1 MFTPAMVELK
11 TASSDETYQLGK
23 ELALVLRGGE
33 VIFLVGEL
41 GSGKTTFAQGVA
53 QGLGVK
59 ELLRSASFI
68 ILWESD
74 SGRLPL
80 YHLDLYRL
88 TSQDLSDLGLEEY
101 FYGSGVTLV
110 EWAEKI
116 KEFPGNYLK
125 LSFFLGEETNE
136 RLIKIGWQGKEW
148 ENKVKQWIRKK

>member
-1 MFTPAMVELK
+1 MPGPAMIELK
-11 TASSDETYQLGK
+11 TVSDKKTRQLGR

-41 GSGKTTFAQGVA
+41 GGGKTTFAQGVA

-59 ELLRSASFI
+59 EILRSASFVL
-68 ILWESD
+68 LWETD

-88 TSQDLSDLGLEEY
+88 TSQDLNDLGLEEY

-116 KEFPGNYLK
+116 KEFPGDYLK
-125 LSFFLGEETNE
+125 LSFFFGEKINE
-136 RLIKIGWQGKEW
+136 RLIKISWQGKEW
-148 ENKVKQWIRKK
+148 EYKVKQWIRKK

>member
-1 MFTPAMVELK
+1 MFTPAMLEIK
-11 TASSDETYQLGK
+11 TVSPEETSKLGK
-23 ELALVLRGGE
+23 DLASVLRGGE

-59 ELLRSASFI
+59 ELLRSASFV

-74 SGRLPL
+74 SGQLPL
-80 YHLDLYRL
+80 YHFDLYRL
-88 TSQDLSDLGLEEY
+88 TTQDLDDLGWEEY

-110 EWAEKI
+110 EWAEKM
-116 KEFPGNYLK
+116 KEFPDNYLK
-125 LSFFLGEETNE
+125 LSFFLGEGTNE
-136 RLIKIGWQGKEW
+136 RIIKIGWQGKEW

>member
-1 MFTPAMVELK
+1 MFTPAAVELK

-59 ELLRSASFI
+59 ELLRSASFV
-68 ILWESD
+68 ILWESN

-88 TSQDLSDLGLEEY
+88 TSQELNDLGLEEY

-116 KEFPGNYLK
+116 KEFSGNYLK

-148 ENKVKQWIRKK
+148 GNKVKQWIRKK